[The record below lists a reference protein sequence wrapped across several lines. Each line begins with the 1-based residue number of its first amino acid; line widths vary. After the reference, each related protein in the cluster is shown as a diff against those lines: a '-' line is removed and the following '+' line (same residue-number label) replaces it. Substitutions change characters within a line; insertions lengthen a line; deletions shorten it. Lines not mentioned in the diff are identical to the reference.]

1 MQAQD
6 LQPSQRFSVAEAP
19 GHVFTLAEPIE
30 HVGGV
35 LLMKIK
41 ERPDT
46 AMSLVPTHEVV
57 LVED

>member
-1 MQAQD
+1 MQAQE
-6 LQPSQRFSVAEAP
+6 LQPNQRFSVPSVP

-30 HVGGV
+30 RVGGA
-35 LLMKIK
+35 LMMKIK

-46 AMSLVPTHEVV
+46 AMSLRPTDAVV